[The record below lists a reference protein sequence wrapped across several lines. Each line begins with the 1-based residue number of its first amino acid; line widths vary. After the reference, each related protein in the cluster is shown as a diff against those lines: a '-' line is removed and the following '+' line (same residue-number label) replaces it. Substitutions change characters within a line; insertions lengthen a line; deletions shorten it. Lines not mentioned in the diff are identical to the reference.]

1 MAFYEVEPFLQ
12 IDNNHPRTSGASDS
26 EDAEGG
32 TTVLGGV
39 SQQRNPLAMAAE
51 SLAGAFTWK
60 NNQVAP
66 RMLGFKELKRSST
79 RRSCMSIE
87 TTTTEKVDWE
97 IGEEDEVIETDLL
110 EYPGQRRCVLS
121 FGNYKDDNTS
131 NNNNR
136 LESLEA
142 QTDFPSVLV
151 NWLKSNKETATD
163 DEEQNIFVEESFIV
177 SQTREEG
184 EEEGV
189 VEQKN
194 RTCFLLFGFRVEDER
209 TRRFFLKNWKEVS
222 GLGGIMFFL
231 TSKGYFLKRASLL
244 QRTNILEHDIFQFVI
259 LVETKV
265 SSSRLGH
272 LLQMVQR
279 TRETKNTGFI
289 SLYHKKLHKD
299 KN

>member
-1 MAFYEVEPFLQ
+1 M
-12 IDNNHPRTSGASDS
+12 
-26 EDAEGG
+26 
-32 TTVLGGV
+32 
-39 SQQRNPLAMAAE
+39 
-51 SLAGAFTWK
+51 
-60 NNQVAP
+60 
-66 RMLGFKELKRSST
+66 
-79 RRSCMSIE
+79 
-87 TTTTEKVDWE
+87 
-97 IGEEDEVIETDLL
+97 
-110 EYPGQRRCVLS
+110 S

-209 TRRFFLKNWKEVS
+209 TRRFFLKNWKEVRKSHICLSRRFISLNVQKNHQQVS

-244 QRTNILEHDIFQFVI
+244 QRFSYL
-259 LVETKV
+259 
-265 SSSRLGH
+265 
-272 LLQMVQR
+272 
-279 TRETKNTGFI
+279 
-289 SLYHKKLHKD
+289 
-299 KN
+299 

>member
-1 MAFYEVEPFLQ
+1 M
-12 IDNNHPRTSGASDS
+12 
-26 EDAEGG
+26 
-32 TTVLGGV
+32 
-39 SQQRNPLAMAAE
+39 
-51 SLAGAFTWK
+51 
-60 NNQVAP
+60 
-66 RMLGFKELKRSST
+66 
-79 RRSCMSIE
+79 
-87 TTTTEKVDWE
+87 
-97 IGEEDEVIETDLL
+97 
-110 EYPGQRRCVLS
+110 LS

-209 TRRFFLKNWKEVS
+209 TRRFFLKNWKEVRRS
-222 GLGGIMFFL
+222 HICL
-231 TSKGYFLKRASLL
+231 
-244 QRTNILEHDIFQFVI
+244 
-259 LVETKV
+259 
-265 SSSRLGH
+265 SR
-272 LLQMVQR
+272 
-279 TRETKNTGFI
+279 KFI
-289 SLYHKKLHKD
+289 SL
-299 KN
+299 NA